1 MKKTIKTIAAL
12 LIIGTAFTACKKC
25 ETPTPVFSPTLN
37 VVDTTNVDNSSEY
50 TLSYFH
56 GRNFKYVQSATN
68 KYHLKRTGDNSFRKY
83 KINNP
88 GTPTSE
94 TFTEL
99 VQISPNKWEGV
110 YTGEDQ
116 QQGEVVLEVT
126 SLGVLVIVESRKFG
140 ATYVSVVWE

>member
-1 MKKTIKTIAAL
+1 MIKTIKTIAAL

-56 GRNFKYVQSATN
+56 GRNFKYIQSATN

-99 VQISPNKWEGV
+99 VQISPNKWAGV
-110 YTGEDQ
+110 YNGYDQ
-116 QQGEVVLEVT
+116 PPGEVVLEVT
-126 SLGVLVIVESRKFG
+126 SLGVLVIVESRTLQ
-140 ATYVSVVWE
+140 ATYVSVVVE